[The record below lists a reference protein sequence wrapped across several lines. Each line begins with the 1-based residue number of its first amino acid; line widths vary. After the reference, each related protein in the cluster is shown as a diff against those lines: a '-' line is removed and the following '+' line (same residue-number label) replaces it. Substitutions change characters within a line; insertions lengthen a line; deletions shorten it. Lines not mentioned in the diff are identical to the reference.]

1 MASEAKDTDPSGVAD
16 NPMQRTIQ
24 SLRRSGSFLTLGLV
38 LAWGSF
44 YFALRSS
51 NGPHSLSF
59 SPDQNADPSVVAQI
73 SPEEEG
79 DESASD
85 PLEYERE
92 HFACADLDMGALRV
106 ILGGED
112 FELHSPPALAS
123 TQFGARDY
131 GGAALAEILLDLLRP
146 LDYGF
151 FRQGKEIHIV
161 EMRAQR
167 ERRERGAGGESYQS
181 NKLKTT
187 VRVRTGEAVDLW
199 IDSSPLLRLRIV
211 AQPLYGE
218 SATDRV
224 MITVQGRRN
233 QRAWFHHAVETRMD
247 QAVRIDVKGAELM
260 WCLITPSA
268 LEGPD
273 SRTPSAITLEVE
285 FYHEST
291 IPPA

>member
-1 MASEAKDTDPSGVAD
+1 
-16 NPMQRTIQ
+16 MQRTIQ
-24 SLRRSGSFLTLGLV
+24 SFRRSGSFLTLGLV
-38 LAWGSF
+38 LAWGCF

-51 NGPHSLSF
+51 SEPRSLSL
-59 SPDQNADPSVVAQI
+59 SRNQNDDASVLAQVPPDD
-73 SPEEEG
+73 EE
-79 DESASD
+79 DEAATD

-92 HFACADLDMGALRV
+92 HFACADLDMAALGV
-106 ILGGED
+106 ILEGED
-112 FELHSPPALAS
+112 FVLHSPPALAS
-123 TQFGARDY
+123 SRFGARDY

-146 LDYGF
+146 LGHGF
-151 FRQGKEIHIV
+151 FRQGNEIHVV
-161 EMRAQR
+161 EMRVQR
-167 ERRERGAGGESYQS
+167 ERREPGAGGESTDLVRPYQS

-199 IDSSPLLRLRIV
+199 IDGSPLLRLRIV

-224 MITVQGRRN
+224 MISVQGRRN
-233 QRAWFHHAVETRMD
+233 QCAWFHHAVETRMD

-260 WCLITPSA
+260 WCIITPSA
-268 LEGPD
+268 LEDPG
-273 SRTPSAITLEVE
+273 SQTPSAITLEVE